1 MLGVISLE
9 GEDAIKVYKI
19 MKTVY
24 EKNTELL
31 LTEFYYNSR

>member
-9 GEDAIKVYKI
+9 GEETIKVYKT
-19 MKTVY
+19 MKAVY